1 MVFFQYLRKALNLPR
16 FKGRIGAMADPT
28 LYRLHLR
35 RPLSYS
41 VDSSA
46 DTDTLMLFSDETLV
60 LRNPEAGPAVANPLP
75 SPLFSGGIWL
85 APLQDRRAEAD
96 CRAAP
101 KTAGPAVPEAP
112 ASTAAGTLSTAA
124 APDHYVLAARDY
136 IFSQWRQSDFAT
148 LEEGLE
154 NFVRQVWWEQRK
166 CEGPWI
172 LRRIR
177 EDGGVA
183 FQGLRAVSDS
193 D

>member
-1 MVFFQYLRKALNLPR
+1 
-16 FKGRIGAMADPT
+16 MANPT

-41 VDSSA
+41 AESST
-46 DTDTLMLFSDETLV
+46 DTDTLLLFSDEALV
-60 LRNPEAGPAVANPLP
+60 LRDSETGPSITRPLP
-75 SPLFSGGIWL
+75 EPLFSGCVWL
-85 APLQDRRAEAD
+85 APPQDCHAESG
-96 CRAAP
+96 RQAAP
-101 KTAGPAVPEAP
+101 KSAEMTATGRAATSIGPGAATAP
-112 ASTAAGTLSTAA
+112 ATGPRPAAQAA
-124 APDHYVLAARDY
+124 MNYYVLAVKDY
-136 IFSQWRQSDFAT
+136 VFSQWRQSDFAT

-154 NFVRQVWWEQRK
+154 NFVRQVWWEQRN

-183 FQGLRAVSDS
+183 FQGLRAVSDP